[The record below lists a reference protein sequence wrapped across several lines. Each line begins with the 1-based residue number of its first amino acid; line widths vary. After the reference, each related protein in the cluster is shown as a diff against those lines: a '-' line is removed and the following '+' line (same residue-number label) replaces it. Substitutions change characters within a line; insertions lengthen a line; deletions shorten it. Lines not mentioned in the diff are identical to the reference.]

1 MNKRID
7 SDEFDFLD
15 KKESKFTS
23 KKVFEESHVD
33 SDLQDYVSVLTRETL
48 KENKRVVNFM
58 EELKVWK
65 SKVSREGYISI
76 KITDYESL
84 KAWIEELENQLLLQ
98 TNNKASNDDSFEL
111 KDLREELKYKNDQ
124 LRSRDDEILE
134 LKK

>member
-1 MNKRID
+1 
-7 SDEFDFLD
+7 
-15 KKESKFTS
+15 
-23 KKVFEESHVD
+23 
-33 SDLQDYVSVLTRETL
+33 
-48 KENKRVVNFM
+48 M